1 VAAEDQKSEEGRLA
15 SSPLKYLPLA
25 LVVAALGAV
34 FASGF
39 HHKLSFD
46 TFVQYHTE
54 LRALVSAQPVAMLG
68 LYALIYVAAVTLSL
82 PLSAF
87 LTTIGGYLF
96 GWLIG
101 GTAASLSA
109 TLGATCF
116 FLIARTSLGQPFLR
130 RAGSRI
136 QSLAAGFRRQGF
148 TYLLVLRLIPVV
160 PFWLTNLAAGFFR
173 MRLRSFILATQLG
186 MLPASFAFAFAGSGL
201 DRVIVGHQRLREA
214 CIASGRTD
222 CAISFD
228 VKSLL
233 TPELLTALAVLG
245 ILALAPVV
253 IRYWRGRRGNS

>member
-1 VAAEDQKSEEGRLA
+1 VAAEDHEPEGGQLA

-25 LVVAALGAV
+25 LIVAALGVV
-34 FASGF
+34 FASGL

-46 TFVQYHTE
+46 TFVEYHAE
-54 LRALVSAQPVAMLG
+54 LRELVSTRPAAMLG

-87 LTTIGGYLF
+87 LSTIGGYLF

-101 GTAASLSA
+101 GTVASLSA

-136 QSLAAGFRRQGF
+136 QGLAAGFRRQGF

-186 MLPASFAFAFAGSGL
+186 ILPVSFAFAFAGSGL
-201 DRVIVGHQRLREA
+201 ERVIIGHQRVREA
-214 CIASGRTD
+214 CLSSGRAD
-222 CAISFD
+222 CATRFD

-233 TPELLTALAVLG
+233 TPELLIALAVLG
-245 ILALAPVV
+245 ILALSPVV
-253 IRYWRGRRGNS
+253 IRYWRGRRGMP

>member
-1 VAAEDQKSEEGRLA
+1 MA

-25 LVVAALGAV
+25 LVVAALAAV
-34 FASGF
+34 FASGL
-39 HHKLSFD
+39 HQKLSFD
-46 TFVQYHTE
+46 SFVQYHAE
-54 LRALVSAQPVAMLG
+54 LRDLVSERPVAMLG
-68 LYALIYVAAVTLSL
+68 LYALVYVVAVILSL

-136 QSLAAGFRRQGF
+136 QGLAAGFRRQGF
-148 TYLLVLRLIPVV
+148 TYLLILRLIPLV

-173 MRLRSFILATQLG
+173 MRLRSFVLATQLG
-186 MLPASFAFAFAGSGL
+186 MLPVTFAFAFAGSGL
-201 DRVIVGHQRLREA
+201 DRVIIGHQRLREA
-214 CIASGRTD
+214 CLASGRTD
-222 CAISFD
+222 CAIPFD
-228 VKSLL
+228 AKSLL

-245 ILALAPVV
+245 ILASAPVA
-253 IRYWRGRRGNS
+253 IRYWRGRKGLP